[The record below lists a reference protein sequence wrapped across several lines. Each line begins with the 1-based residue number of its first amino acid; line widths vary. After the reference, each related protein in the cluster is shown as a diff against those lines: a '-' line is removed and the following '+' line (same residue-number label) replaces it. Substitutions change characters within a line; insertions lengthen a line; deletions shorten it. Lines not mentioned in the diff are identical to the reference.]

1 MSRVGLDSTSEKFKF
16 NNHIFICEIDL
27 YINND
32 VYIQLIYMIVNLP
45 YCSRIP
51 GMRNKAAERSNTIKA
66 VDV

>member
-1 MSRVGLDSTSEKFKF
+1 MLCPEWVWILHRENLSLVITFSFVKL
-16 NNHIFICEIDL
+16 I
-27 YINND
+27 YD
-32 VYIQLIYMIVNLP
+32 VYILVIHMIVNLP

>member
-1 MSRVGLDSTSEKFKF
+1 
-16 NNHIFICEIDL
+16 
-27 YINND
+27 
-32 VYIQLIYMIVNLP
+32 MIVNLP

>member
-16 NNHIFICEIDL
+16 SNHIFICEIDL
-27 YINND
+27 SD
-32 VYIQLIYMIVNLP
+32 VYILVIHMIVNLP